1 MKRND
6 IDANVGN
13 VDCDNSAD
21 RSVRVGWRFVSN
33 AQ

>member
-13 VDCDNSAD
+13 GDCDNSAD
-21 RSVRVGWRFVSN
+21 RSVRVCVGWLAFRE
-33 AQ
+33 